1 MSLESSEGTV
11 MSNVDHRDPITK
23 IEILEI
29 LEILEIF
36 FTHRERCLLCMCI
49 PCRYQKDLSM
59 GDKEFLAN
67 CVLHFYLKC

>member
-29 LEILEIF
+29 LENF
-36 FTHRERCLLCMCI
+36 FTHRERCLLYMCI
-49 PCRYQKDLSM
+49 PCRY
-59 GDKEFLAN
+59 
-67 CVLHFYLKC
+67 

>member
-36 FTHRERCLLCMCI
+36 FTHRERCLLYMCI
-49 PCRYQKDLSM
+49 PCRY
-59 GDKEFLAN
+59 
-67 CVLHFYLKC
+67 